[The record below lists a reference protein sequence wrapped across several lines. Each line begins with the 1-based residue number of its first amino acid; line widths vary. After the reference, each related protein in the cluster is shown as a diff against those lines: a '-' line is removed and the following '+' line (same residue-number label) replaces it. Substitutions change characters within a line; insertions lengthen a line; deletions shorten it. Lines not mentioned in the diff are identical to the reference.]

1 MAPLTTLMG
10 FHDRYLAAASVGNPT
25 PSSCLPKMLYA
36 SMSDIQLC
44 ERVHQ
49 TREVWVNHWFFLP
62 MASDLVQRR
71 RAMFSFLEGCGLAL
85 ALLLPKLV
93 LFVGN
98 PIWLPLVD
106 GFCPLNAIRQWG
118 SSQSQVAWIEG
129 LYKSVV
135 LLWTIPFLWTKD
147 NKSLQFHT
155 SPFLPG
161 ISAPI
166 VGLWVSYHMFNP
178 SWTAQG

>member
-1 MAPLTTLMG
+1 
-10 FHDRYLAAASVGNPT
+10 
-25 PSSCLPKMLYA
+25 
-36 SMSDIQLC
+36 
-44 ERVHQ
+44 
-49 TREVWVNHWFFLP
+49 
-62 MASDLVQRR
+62 
-71 RAMFSFLEGCGLAL
+71 MFSFLEGCGLAL

-98 PIWLPLVD
+98 PTWLPLVD
-106 GFCPLNAIRQWG
+106 GFSPLNAIRQWG

-135 LLWTIPFLWTKD
+135 LLCKIHFFEQKITKA
-147 NKSLQFHT
+147 SQFHT

-166 VGLWVSYHMFNP
+166 VGLWVDSSGLSALTTRIHAPTLLRRLDLGVDRRQTGALLGVLRLRSPLYMPMKLQQVYIYIYLFMNK
-178 SWTAQG
+178 WIIWI